1 MGAVEIPNASAN
13 QAMHLAGRVPLGI
26 PGSTAAGIIGDVIG
40 NSPFMAQGHIR
51 VAIARDLAQLDA
63 CAQLIAKRYGW
74 RGYGVPE
81 PIVDNPAYFTIFAA
95 NAQGHILGTL
105 TLGLDSASGLMADEM
120 YKTEVDAAR
129 SEGGRAAEL
138 VRLAVDSC
146 PEAREVLASL
156 LHMAYLCG
164 RVIHGVT
171 DTFIEV
177 NPRHVTYYRR
187 LFGFEIAGAPR
198 TCPRVNAPAVLLRL
212 RLERIPQAAHD
223 FVEAVFRQLENQE
236 HGPHPHEEVTAA

>member
-1 MGAVEIPNASAN
+1 MNAVEMPNAIRAR
-13 QAMHLAGRVPLGI
+13 AGRLAGRVLNGI
-26 PGSTAAGIIGDVIG
+26 SGSSAAGIINDVIG
-40 NSPFMAQGHIR
+40 NSPYMAQGNIR
-51 VAIARDLAQLDA
+51 VAIARDSAQLDA
-63 CAQLIAKRYGW
+63 CAQLIARRYGW

-95 NAQGHILGTL
+95 NAEGHILGTL
-105 TLGLDSASGLMADEM
+105 TLGLDSAAGLMADEM
-120 YKTEVDAAR
+120 YKAEVDVAR
-129 SEGGRAAEL
+129 SEGGRVAEL
-138 VRLAVDSC
+138 VRLAVDTC

-177 NPRHVTYYRR
+177 NPRHVSYYKR
-187 LFGFEIAGAPR
+187 LFGFEIAGAPK

-212 RLERIPQAAHD
+212 RLERIHQAAHD

-236 HGPHPHEEVTAA
+236 HGPHPHEEVSVA

>member
-1 MGAVEIPNASAN
+1 MGAVEMPSAN
-13 QAMHLAGRVPLGI
+13 SGQAMPMARHMPIGLAN
-26 PGSTAAGIIGDVIG
+26 SSAAGVIGDVIG
-40 NSPFMAQGHIR
+40 NSPFMAQGNIR
-51 VAIARDLAQLDA
+51 VAIARDSAQLNA
-63 CAQLIAKRYGW
+63 CAELIAKRYGW

-81 PIVDNPAYFTIFAA
+81 PIVDNPSYFTIFAA

-105 TLGLDSASGLMADEM
+105 TLGLDSAAGLMADEM
-120 YKTEVDAAR
+120 YKAEVDAAR
-129 SEGGRAAEL
+129 SGGGRAAEL
-138 VRLAVDSC
+138 VRLAVDTC
-146 PEAREVLASL
+146 QEAREVLASL

-171 DTFIEV
+171 DAFIEV

-212 RLERIPQAAHD
+212 RLERIHQAAHD
-223 FVEAVFRQLENQE
+223 FVEAVFRQLEGQE
-236 HGPHPHEEVTAA
+236 HGPHPHEEAASA